1 MKKIIAIL
9 ITLTMLFS
17 VLSIMPAFAYTG
29 YETVWTQNFDNTN
42 DGGNWTNTTSTDTKS
57 SYTDGGRVYGQQG
70 NTDIDIVTKDGSQCL
85 VFSTTDTTNKSKGGV
100 RIAIDNSK
108 LEVGKTYRL
117 KVNVCIE
124 PSSNCTGSGKGIRF
138 SYSQGFSGDRYAN
151 VATDPFVNLNQWT
164 TIYTE
169 EFEYTEQL
177 AALNL
182 GINARFETIGGYY
195 LHSVSEDDRDKV
207 YIDNLT
213 VEEVVTDYFKNTK
226 GEKISTTADAGYY
239 ADTFDADV
247 KTGAISFDAYISDN
261 DDDVASYDSFGM
273 YVYRLGYEDG
283 KQSVFATG
291 DDAKNSLKDA
301 NGLINVLVEEIG
313 EEYFGEKI
321 LVVPYVVVDGE
332 TYLGEVFTY
341 SVNDAGE
348 NLKWLGAKG
357 E

>member
-1 MKKIIAIL
+1 VRKIIAIL

-29 YETVWTQNFDNTN
+29 YETVWTQNFDVESELNDKFAGVVVANTVEF
-42 DGGNWTNTTSTDTKS
+42 NTTN
-57 SYTDGGRVYGQQG
+57 G
-70 NTDIDIVTKDGSQCL
+70 KDGSGCIAL
-85 VFSTTDTTNKSKGGV
+85 YKNATNNNCGAKIRV
-100 RIAIDNSK
+100 DNSI
-108 LEVGKTYRL
+108 LENGKTYRFKADVFVDL
-117 KVNVCIE
+117 NASTDVDKKQIKIGYLN
-124 PSSNCTGSGKGIRF
+124 GWKGTVL
-138 SYSQGFSGDRYAN
+138 SQSVTSCKAGN
-151 VATDPFVNLNQWT
+151 WT
-164 TIYTE
+164 TIYSE
-169 EFEYTEQL
+169 EFVYNAS
-177 AALNL
+177 AADATD
-182 GINARFETIGGYY
+182 GINVRIDGTTYDISGENKDI
-195 LHSVSEDDRDKV
+195 L
-207 YIDNLT
+207 YIDNLA

-226 GEKISTTADAGYY
+226 GEKVSTTADAGYY